1 MKSSCPLKSFEE
13 DLLHREDLADYL
25 SVYIK
30 TTLPAVNTNSLVL
43 ALNSSWGTGKTSFI
57 NMWIDKL
64 KKTPDEYNIITYNA
78 WENDDCPEAIVPL
91 ICSFN
96 QLAISD
102 PTKTAE
108 MKSKIISVLKKL
120 GPRII
125 NSVAW
130 GMFHIDV
137 ADITDACSEV
147 MDSTSSETIYEEYTT
162 LNKKKE
168 AFRDLVN
175 QFASDDKPLL
185 IFVDEL
191 DRCRPTFAIETL
203 EAVKHFFDLE
213 NVIFVFSM
221 DIEQL
226 SRSIKTIYGEIECVG
241 YLQRFFDYQIP
252 LPLPNL
258 KEYLRE
264 RLVADRVNLVDDSEH
279 ICTLAER
286 WTLSLRDLNVI
297 CDAYLNFITRKSSES
312 QTIMNDPEVR
322 KIYLTLIAL
331 KYSDPV
337 KYLDVIKN
345 GIEVTTEN
353 SKFLQSLFSFMTD
366 DIEEMRKYFTKE
378 IAQTPLMKKSRFD
391 KQFSG
396 EQKLMIN
403 SLLYDE
409 YDLDRG
415 ATTELTLS
423 QAVFNNVEYGRMIYP
438 IPKR

>member
-1 MKSSCPLKSFEE
+1 MKSSCPLNSFEE

-96 QLAISD
+96 QLGEND
-102 PTKTAE
+102 PAKTE
-108 MKSKIISVLKKL
+108 KMKNKIISVLKIL
-120 GPRII
+120 GPRVI

-137 ADITDACSEV
+137 NEITQGCSDLME
-147 MDSTSSETIYEEYTT
+147 STSSETIYDEYTT

-168 AFRDLVN
+168 AFRELVRE
-175 QFASDDKPLL
+175 FASEEKPLL

-203 EAVKHFFDLE
+203 EAVKHFFDLK
-213 NVIFVFSM
+213 NVIFVFSI

-226 SRSIKTIYGEIECVG
+226 RHSIKTIYGEIECVG
-241 YLQRFFDYQIP
+241 YLQRFFDYQIR
-252 LPLPNL
+252 LPSPNF

-264 RLVADRVNLVDDSEH
+264 RLVYDGTPLGDQVDHLS
-279 ICTLAER
+279 TLAER
-286 WTLSLRDLNVI
+286 LKLSLRALNVI
-297 CDAYLNFITRKSSES
+297 CEAYLRFITQKRYISDSIFS
-312 QTIMNDPEVR
+312 MRRPGN
-322 KIYLTLIAL
+322 IYISLIAL

-337 KYLDVIKN
+337 RYIDVIQN
-345 GIEVTTEN
+345 GIEITDQN
-353 SKFLQSLFSFMTD
+353 DKFMIELFGTQKSTIDEWKSF
-366 DIEEMRKYFTKE
+366 YTKE
-378 IAQTPLMKKSRFD
+378 VAQTPVRNIISSSSLPDNLCAAKDYLLFD
-391 KQFSG
+391 PEIRQYKYYFSN
-396 EQKLMIN
+396 I
-403 SLLYDE
+403 
-409 YDLDRG
+409 
-415 ATTELTLS
+415 TIS
-423 QAVFNNVEYGRMIYP
+423 QAVFNNVEYGSMVYP
-438 IPKR
+438 IPK